1 METKP
6 SDDDQVELAMR
17 LRMAIARLA
26 RNLRQQSDSDL
37 TPSQQILLATILDHG
52 PATPTDIAAREQVS
66 APTISR
72 ALGGLEEQ
80 GLISRRP
87 DEADGRVTKVSI
99 TEEGRKQLTLARK
112 RRNAW
117 LAQRLGHLDK
127 KDQERLTGAL
137 DVLERLTE
145 RTDT

>member
-1 METKP
+1 METEP
-6 SDDDQVELAMR
+6 SDNDQIELAMR

-26 RNLRQQSDSDL
+26 RNLRQQSDSEL

-52 PATPTDIAAREQVS
+52 PATPTELAAREQVS

-80 GLISRRP
+80 HLVSRRP
-87 DEADGRVTKVSI
+87 DETDGRVTKVLI
-99 TEEGRKQLTLARK
+99 TDEGRTQLTLART

-117 LAQRLGHLDK
+117 LAQRLGDLDK
-127 KDQERLTGAL
+127 KDRERLTAAL
-137 DVLERLTE
+137 NVLERLTE
-145 RTDT
+145 RTDS